1 MTTTEPTTGPC
12 VSLSTGTLSPD
23 LRVNY
28 SYGMVLGLDEF
39 LQEQLYHQEKTY
51 RHRRL
56 LHGYGT
62 SYGLQVSVDP
72 APDGG
77 GDYVITVGRGS
88 GIDQWGREF
97 TVPESQC
104 LRLQDWL
111 TAQEQAHPG
120 IVEEH
125 TEGSGAATIYVVA
138 SYAEC
143 LDGLVP
149 LPGRPCGTGDQTQ
162 VASRVRD
169 SWTVE
174 LRWDPP
180 EMPRWD
186 SDRRLGRL
194 LASVAVVEQPQGSFP
209 GEDALVTAVRALADI
224 APNGPGDIDEF
235 GTPLVAYEIARWQ
248 AGRIWDEI
256 FAIWVSEV
264 RPRLEP
270 DLITP
275 SQSSDPAILL
285 GALQMYG
292 LSTDV
297 NSIYNMH
304 VEVAGR
310 PSVLNTQLI
319 QELPP
324 PERIDK
330 EPVELVTLVPSP
342 PTAGAFTIDAW
353 FHLVDYAVTLHGPIQ
368 VTTETGA
375 TYAFTATGKPSGGSE
390 SPTYANVWTLTPPP
404 GFKPTAGQQLSARFE
419 SDAVVIGGAWT
430 LDQWRDQRGVRF
442 LNTAP
447 SGGAVLAYTTA
458 NSTTSTLLPEDARN
472 EQTAQT
478 PQDPPAAAAEA
489 TPPAATPRTPAPFV
503 TVTGTGAT
511 ADQLDFE
518 LWFHPEPRGTRH
530 DMLVQTPQVR
540 AYDETTGDP
549 LTVTGPT
556 QDPRNGNVWHVTTSA
571 PAGNSPFPAYVRF
584 VFPAED
590 FTLTGAAS
598 GSTALASWID
608 SAAVDFTGWNGDEA
622 SIVVF
627 HRVPAPDDE
636 EPSPAR
642 SRTTRAKT
650 AAPRTTTG
658 RGQKR

>member
-39 LQEQLYHQEKTY
+39 VQEQLYHQEKTY

-62 SYGLQVSVDP
+62 SYGLRVSVDP
-72 APDGG
+72 APDNG
-77 GDYVITVGRGS
+77 GDYVVAVSRGS

-97 TVPESQC
+97 TVPDSQC

-149 LPGRPCGTGDQTQ
+149 LPGRPCGTGEQTQ

-194 LASVAVVEQPQGSFP
+194 LASVAVVEQPQGTFP
-209 GEDALVTAVRALADI
+209 DEDALLAAVRALADI

-248 AGRIWDEI
+248 AARIWDEI

-304 VEVAGR
+304 VEVSGR
-310 PSVLNTQLI
+310 PSLLNTQLI

-324 PERIDK
+324 PERIDR

-375 TYAFTATGKPSGGSE
+375 TYAFTAAGKPSGGSE
-390 SPTYANVWTLTPPP
+390 SPTYANVWTLTPPS

-419 SDAVVIGGAWT
+419 PDAVVVGGGWT
-430 LDQWRDQRGVRF
+430 LNQWRDQRGVRF
-442 LNTAP
+442 LNTSA

-458 NSTTSTLLPEDARN
+458 NGTTSTLLPEDAQN
-472 EQTAQT
+472 EQTAQDPPT
-478 PQDPPAAAAEA
+478 VAAEVAPPAAANP
-489 TPPAATPRTPAPFV
+489 TPTPFV
-503 TVTGTGAT
+503 TITDTGAT
-511 ADQLDFE
+511 AEQLDFE

-530 DMLVQTPQVR
+530 DMVVQTPQVR

-556 QDPRNGNVWHVTTSA
+556 QDPRHGNVWHVTTNA
-571 PAGNSPFPAYVRF
+571 PAGKSPFPAYVRF

-590 FTLTGAAS
+590 FTLTGADS

-608 SAAVDFTGWNGDEA
+608 SGAVAFTGWDRREA

-627 HRVPAPDDE
+627 HRVPAPEAEKPD
-636 EPSPAR
+636 PAPAGR
-642 SRTTRAKT
+642 GTSRART
-650 AAPRTTTG
+650 AAPKTTGG